1 MLTGLPGMP
10 DMAPGFASCDASTE
24 DAMSVDLSLA
34 HFIKSKGFKISGILN
49 QSRMRRYSRRRR
61 DVRSSEGKDGQ
72 GNKLQPLSSAS
83 FMEVPGGH
91 SRQRPPLG
99 RRPKIPERSGSKS
112 STLNI
117 PELTSML
124 MLGRWH
130 MPSGKRSVGLQG
142 FGNNFAIASQLYQLS
157 DQPANKALILSRML
171 DSCGRKVKSDR
182 HNGAM

>member
-1 MLTGLPGMP
+1 MLDRAKARMDRETNCSRSLLLP
-10 DMAPGFASCDASTE
+10 SWRC
-24 DAMSVDLSLA
+24 
-34 HFIKSKGFKISGILN
+34 
-49 QSRMRRYSRRRR
+49 Q
-61 DVRSSEGKDGQ
+61 EGT
-72 GNKLQPLSSAS
+72 
-83 FMEVPGGH
+83 